1 MTRERDIERVLDAWF
16 EPGPSEMP
24 DRLFDDVLARVDRL
38 PQRRALPTLRFPA
51 MNSRI
56 RWLALAAAAL
66 VVAVAGL
73 ALINRPNNSDVGAS
87 PTPSGEPSPTPLAAI
102 PAELQKLW
110 IGETR
115 QVPGLDPAAERSL
128 MNLRTSRLAFDVGTS
143 TILGSSVSLD
153 APGQI
158 RFVETFASAG
168 CNPDDQ
174 GVYTYEL
181 SAGGGTLT
189 LAVTTDACAAREAA
203 ISGDWARSACP
214 DVNSLCLGD
223 LEAGAHVSV
232 TFNPFVHVTDWV
244 YDYGRFSYVVPDGWS
259 NTVDGRNGYILA
271 EQGAPDSAAIY
282 LFATAYPKAQMAD
295 CSGSIDSSVGRSASA
310 FASWLAT
317 LPGLVATDPA
327 PVTVG
332 GLSGMTLDLS
342 VDPAWTGT
350 CPFGGGEPK
359 PFVNMLTNGETA
371 EADNFDWGL
380 VAGAGMRLFL
390 LDLPDGRTMLID
402 VEAQT
407 QADWSALVTAAAPVI
422 DTFQF
427 NP

>member
-16 EPGPSEMP
+16 EPGPNEMP

-38 PQRRALPTLRFPA
+38 PQRRVPPSLRFSA
-51 MNSRI
+51 MDSRI
-56 RWLALAAAAL
+56 RWLALAAAIL
-66 VVAVAGL
+66 VVAVASL
-73 ALINRPNNSDVGAS
+73 TLINRPDGNVGTSPSPSAS
-87 PTPSGEPSPTPLAAI
+87 AAPTPGLPI
-102 PAELQKLW
+102 PADLQHLW

-115 QVPGLDPAAERSL
+115 QIPGLDPAAERSV
-128 MNLRTSRLAFDVGTS
+128 MNLRNSRLAFDTGTS
-143 TILGSSVSLD
+143 TILRSSVSLD
-153 APGQI
+153 APGEI
-158 RFVETFASAG
+158 RFVETPASAV
-168 CNPDDQ
+168 CNADDE
-174 GVYTYEL
+174 GLYTYEI
-181 SAGGGTLT
+181 SPGGGALT
-189 LAVTTDACAAREAA
+189 LDVVSEACAAREAA

-214 DVNSLCLGD
+214 DASASCLGD
-223 LEAGAHVSV
+223 LEAGAHVSAN
-232 TFNPFVHVTDWV
+232 FNPFVHVTDYV

-259 NTVDGRNGYILA
+259 NIVDGRNGYILA
-271 EQGAPDSAAIY
+271 EQGAPADTALY
-282 LFATAYPKAQMAD
+282 LFATAYPKAQAAE

-317 LPGLVATDPA
+317 LPGLVTTAPA

-332 GLSGMTLDLS
+332 GLSGMTLDMS

-350 CPFGGGEPK
+350 CPFGGSEPK
-359 PFVNMLTNGETA
+359 PYVSMFTNGETA

-407 QADWSALVTAAAPVI
+407 QADWSALVTAATPVI